1 MIERPAADMNIG
13 WRNFDRR
20 FINATGIT
28 PLDYLQKV
36 KIEMSK
42 KIFETTRKTV
52 SEIMYDVGYKDAK
65 VFRDVFSRMTGLLP
79 QDLS

>member
-1 MIERPAADMNIG
+1 MKI
-13 WRNFDRR
+13 
-20 FINATGIT
+20 
-28 PLDYLQKV
+28 QKV